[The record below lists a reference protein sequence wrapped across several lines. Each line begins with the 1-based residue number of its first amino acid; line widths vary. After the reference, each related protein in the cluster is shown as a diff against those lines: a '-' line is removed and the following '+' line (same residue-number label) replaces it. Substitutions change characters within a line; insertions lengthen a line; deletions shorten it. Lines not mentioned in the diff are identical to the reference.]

1 MPGTFTNP
9 FSDTSLWNSP
19 IDTANTQYSSPAA
32 EYNHDFRNM
41 ALANT
46 GIQAADLFYFTKP
59 ESPVA
64 HWDVATFNDGGVFS
78 SGAKDLATP
87 TDIQFVHATDLWS
100 IFTDP
105 DGSHYYEVWGGSYD
119 AATGTYGAEYMVR
132 GDFVNGTSF
141 GQDGV
146 GAGIRAAGASLL
158 GGAVT
163 WDQLESGTI
172 NHALPIELSPAQL
185 KAGTDPA
192 HPFVFPAVS
201 GDSCSTELYTGA
213 IPMGAHFALPADVD
227 IAAAGLNPGGAR

>member
-32 EYNHDFRNM
+32 EYNQDFRNM

-46 GIQAADLFYFTKP
+46 GIQADDLFYFTKP

-78 SGAKDLATP
+78 SGAMDLTTP
-87 TDIQFVHATDLWS
+87 TDIQFVHGTDLWS

-146 GAGIRAAGASLL
+146 GVGVRAAGASLL
-158 GGAVT
+158 GGVLP
-163 WDQLESGTI
+163 WDELSSGTI
-172 NHALPIELSPAQL
+172 NHALAIELSPAQL
-185 KAGTDPA
+185 KAGSTEADQ
-192 HPFVFPAVS
+192 FVFPAVS
-201 GDSCSTELYTGA
+201 ADSGSTDSYTLSV
-213 IPMGAHFALPADVD
+213 PL
-227 IAAAGLNPGGAR
+227 